1 MNTAMIV
8 ELKYGHSAQEAV
20 RQIRV
25 RNYLEALQE
34 YHGNLLLAG
43 INYDKESREHS
54 CVIKEWE
61 EGEPGYRESRK
72 LQQLPDFRKASFNR
86 VEYPS

>member
-20 RQIRV
+20 RQ
-25 RNYLEALQE
+25 RNYPEDLQE

-54 CVIKEWE
+54 CVIE
-61 EGEPGYRESRK
+61 E
-72 LQQLPDFRKASFNR
+72 
-86 VEYPS
+86 

>member
-20 RQIRV
+20 RQ
-25 RNYLEALQE
+25 RNYPEDLQE

-54 CVIKEWE
+54 CVIEEWE
-61 EGEPGYRESRK
+61 EGEPGYREGRK
-72 LQQLPDFRKASFNR
+72 LQQLPDFQKASFNR
-86 VEYPS
+86 VEYPT